1 MIKNIIA
8 ILLISY
14 GVFGNGIFDLLDSP
28 TPTPEPEVPS
38 ISITEPSEAIKVVVE
53 PIASSV
59 TNEEDQL
66 EIALY
71 FLELSSRIEGYETIT
86 LQQVND
92 LIVHS
97 ATLVFK
103 GRLEGKYVGFDEGL
117 TSEIF
122 SVTGNTE
129 HMLSPEEKAGLSN
142 LFSGLAWSLV
152 N

>member
-53 PIASSV
+53 PVSASV
-59 TNEEDQL
+59 DNEEDQL

-71 FLELSSRIEGYETIT
+71 FLELSSRIESYDTIT

-103 GRLEGKYVGFDEGL
+103 GRLEGKYEGFDEGL

-122 SVTGNTE
+122 NVTGNTE
-129 HMLSPEEKAGLSN
+129 HMLSSKEKTELSN